1 MGDSFAVFLFL
12 LILLAVFTRETFVM
26 VLLYLFVG
34 VNVLGRWW
42 SATVVSKATFSRLYD
57 HKVFPGEQVPV
68 RLEIRNGSWLPAVW
82 MRVQDFF
89 PIELAEVSTFSQVV
103 SLGPRNEARL
113 HYNLKAH
120 KRGYYTV
127 GPLMLS
133 SGDLLGITGER
144 SSEGPSDHLTV
155 YPRVIPLTSMKLPS
169 RSPMGPMRHS
179 QPIFEDPTRPMG
191 KRDYQA
197 GDSLRR
203 IDWKATA
210 TTGRMQTKLF
220 EPSIAL
226 ETALFLNLSLADY
239 QIRTRFDATELSIVV
254 AASVANWVIA
264 QRQSAGLYAHAHDP
278 LSADSRPVPIHP
290 RKGRAHLMRMLEIMA
305 RIRTA
310 EIEPFP
316 TLISQQRVRLAWG
329 TTMIVVTGAP
339 DQALFDELLQARRA
353 GLNPVLISCGEF
365 PNSRQ
370 SAQHSKTLRIPFYNI
385 RDERDLDMW
394 RK

>member
-1 MGDSFAVFLFL
+1 MGDSFAVFLLL
-12 LILLAVFTRETFVM
+12 LIILAVFTRETFVM

-34 VNVLGRWW
+34 VTLLGHWW
-42 SATVVSKATFSRLYD
+42 SRRVVSKVTFNRMYD

-68 RLEIRNGSWLPAVW
+68 RLEIKNGSWLPAVW

-89 PIELAEVSTFSQVV
+89 PIELAEVNTFSQVV
-103 SLGPRNEARL
+103 SLGPRNAAKL
-113 HYNLKAH
+113 QYNLKAK

-144 SSEGPSDHLTV
+144 SSEGAADHLTV
-155 YPRVIPLTSMKLPS
+155 YPRVIPLTSVRLPS
-169 RSPMGPMRHS
+169 RSPMGNIRHT

-226 ETALFLNLSLADY
+226 ETALFLNLNLPDY
-239 QIRTRFDATELSIVV
+239 QTRTRFDATELAIVV
-254 AASVANWVIA
+254 AASIANWVIA
-264 QRQSAGLYAHAHDP
+264 QRQSAGMYVHAHDP
-278 LSADSRPVPIHP
+278 LSADSRPVPVHP
-290 RKGRAHLMRMLEIMA
+290 SKGRAHLMRMLEILA
-305 RIRTA
+305 RIKTA
-310 EIEPFP
+310 EIEPFQ
-316 TLISQQRVRLAWG
+316 TLISQQRVRLPWG
-329 TTMIVVTGAP
+329 TTMIVITGAP
-339 DQALFDELLQARRA
+339 DQPLFNELLQARRA
-353 GLNPVLISCGEF
+353 GLNPVLISCGEHA
-365 PNSRQ
+365 NLRQ
-370 SAQHSKTLRIPFYNI
+370 SAQQSKLYGIPFYSI